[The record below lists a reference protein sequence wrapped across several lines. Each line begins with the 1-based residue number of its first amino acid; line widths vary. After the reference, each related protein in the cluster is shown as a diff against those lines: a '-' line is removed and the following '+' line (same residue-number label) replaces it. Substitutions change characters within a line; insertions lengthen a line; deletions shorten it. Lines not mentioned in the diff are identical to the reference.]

1 MVPWLST
8 FVLPRFDGQSADKRQ
23 PSPHMN
29 DPCPIKERA
38 QGMHFAPLC
47 SSAKTR
53 TSIWTIHGPNGWHY
67 FVLATERR
75 VRCEFQSRCVEN
87 AWSFV
92 MNTQFP
98 GPELWERTVGDIAA
112 TLPGATAVFRKFK
125 IDFCCNGDLTLDGA
139 AHRRGVDPD
148 ELERALEALGTG
160 AGDTAAPAA
169 MDSDELID
177 HIEACYHEA
186 HRRALPELIAL
197 SRKVE
202 AVHREHPK
210 VPAGLS
216 DALRQM
222 QSALEQH
229 MAKEEAILFP
239 AMRQWDKGKFD
250 IPVSEL
256 RHEHDDQGT
265 LLRLLES
272 LTDDFATPDG
282 ACRSWQALY
291 VGTAQLAEDLM
302 EHIHLENNILFPR
315 FAATESRA

>member
-1 MVPWLST
+1 
-8 FVLPRFDGQSADKRQ
+8 
-23 PSPHMN
+23 
-29 DPCPIKERA
+29 
-38 QGMHFAPLC
+38 
-47 SSAKTR
+47 
-53 TSIWTIHGPNGWHY
+53 
-67 FVLATERR
+67 
-75 VRCEFQSRCVEN
+75 
-87 AWSFV
+87 

-250 IPVSEL
+250 IPISEL

>member
-1 MVPWLST
+1 
-8 FVLPRFDGQSADKRQ
+8 
-23 PSPHMN
+23 
-29 DPCPIKERA
+29 
-38 QGMHFAPLC
+38 
-47 SSAKTR
+47 
-53 TSIWTIHGPNGWHY
+53 
-67 FVLATERR
+67 
-75 VRCEFQSRCVEN
+75 
-87 AWSFV
+87 
-92 MNTQFP
+92 MNTQP
-98 GPELWERTVGDIAA
+98 LGPALWERTVGDIAA

-160 AGDTAAPAA
+160 AGDTTAPAA

-210 VPAGLS
+210 VPVGLS

-222 QSALEQH
+222 QSDLERH

-239 AMRQWDKGKFD
+239 AMRQWAKGKFD
-250 IPVSEL
+250 IPISEL

>member
-1 MVPWLST
+1 
-8 FVLPRFDGQSADKRQ
+8 
-23 PSPHMN
+23 
-29 DPCPIKERA
+29 
-38 QGMHFAPLC
+38 
-47 SSAKTR
+47 
-53 TSIWTIHGPNGWHY
+53 
-67 FVLATERR
+67 
-75 VRCEFQSRCVEN
+75 
-87 AWSFV
+87 
-92 MNTQFP
+92 MNTHIP

-112 TLPGATAVFRKFK
+112 TLPGATAVFRKYK
-125 IDFCCNGDLTLDGA
+125 IDFCCNGDLTLDSA
-139 AHRRGVDPD
+139 AQRRGVDPD
-148 ELERALEALGTG
+148 ALEQALEALASGTG
-160 AGDTAAPAA
+160 GTAASAA
-169 MDSDELID
+169 MSSDELID
-177 HIEACYHEA
+177 HIQTCYHEA

-222 QSALEQH
+222 QGELEEH

-239 AMRQWDKGKFD
+239 AMRQSAKENVD
-250 IPVSEL
+250 ITTADF

-265 LLRLLES
+265 QLRLLES
-272 LTDDFATPDG
+272 LTDDFTLPEG

-315 FAATESRA
+315 FASMESRA

>member
-1 MVPWLST
+1 
-8 FVLPRFDGQSADKRQ
+8 
-23 PSPHMN
+23 
-29 DPCPIKERA
+29 
-38 QGMHFAPLC
+38 
-47 SSAKTR
+47 
-53 TSIWTIHGPNGWHY
+53 
-67 FVLATERR
+67 
-75 VRCEFQSRCVEN
+75 
-87 AWSFV
+87 

-112 TLPGATAVFRKFK
+112 TLPGATAVFRKIK
-125 IDFCCNGDLTLDGA
+125 IDFCCNGDLTRDGA

-186 HRRALPELIAL
+186 HRRALPELIVL

-250 IPVSEL
+250 IPISEL